1 MMKLKYYEIDE
12 KRLLEEAK
20 GKKVAIKLP
29 EGFIPYAKKILDF
42 LEENGIN
49 AFLLA
54 ESCYGACDFVSYEG
68 IEKIIC
74 IGETEMPY
82 LRRKYKPEVAFIEAK
97 YDFDVSFLN
106 GAFKYLGKNVGLATI
121 TPYAH
126 KLKECKKYLE
136 RNGYKVFIGKK
147 SRRTAYDGQILG
159 CDFSSATSISNYVD
173 SFLFIGDG
181 FFHPVGLYLA
191 SKKNVVVAN
200 PIEKRIYA
208 DEIKKEANK
217 ILKKRYAV
225 IAKAMDAEKFGIIV
239 SRKIGQKRLELARRL
254 KKLIEEKGKKAYLI
268 VLNDVDEKIDYMEF
282 DCYISTACPRVA
294 IDDMDKYKKPILTP
308 IELEILLNERK
319 WENYEFDQIL

>member
-1 MMKLKYYEIDE
+1 MKLKYYEIDE
-12 KRLLEEAK
+12 ERLLEEAK
-20 GKKVAIKLP
+20 GKKIAIKLP
-29 EGFIPYAKKILDF
+29 EGFIPYATKILDF
-42 LEENGIN
+42 LEENGIK

-54 ESCYGACDFVSYEG
+54 ESCYGACDFVSYKE

-74 IGETEMPY
+74 IGEAEMPY
-82 LRRKYKPEVAFIEAK
+82 LRKKYESEVAFIEAR

-106 GAFKYLGKNVGLATI
+106 KAFKFLGKKVGLVSI
-121 TPYAH
+121 TPYMH
-126 KLKECKKYLE
+126 KLKECKEYLE
-136 RNGYKVFIGKK
+136 KNGYEVFIGKK

-159 CDFSSATSISNYVD
+159 CDFSSAISISNYID
-173 SFLFIGDG
+173 TFLFIGDG

-191 SKKNVVVAN
+191 IKKNVVVAN

-208 DEIKKEANK
+208 EEIKKEADK
-217 ILKKRYAV
+217 ILKKRYAM

-239 SRKIGQKRLELARRL
+239 SRKLGQKRMELARRL
-254 KKLIEEKGKKAYLI
+254 KKLIDEKGKKAYLI
-268 VLNDVDEKIDYMEF
+268 ILNDIDEKIDYMEF

-294 IDDMDKYKKPILTP
+294 IDDMDKYEKPILTP